1 MSRNFQPRTPQ
12 KSAPMDPRVPQR
24 ISKILASRG
33 FCSRREAD
41 DFISRG
47 LVLLDGK
54 PVTELGTKALPT
66 QDIRLAAQ
74 ATRAQ
79 DAAATILLNKPP
91 GWVSAQPEEGYRPA
105 VELVTPDRQE
115 REAGERPWTPACM
128 KGLAPAGRLDIDSRG
143 LMVFTQDGR
152 VARLLVGGQGE
163 VEKEY
168 LVRVNGFLSADGM
181 EKLKSGLSLDGKP
194 LLPAK
199 VDRVNEDQLRFV
211 LREGRHR
218 QIRRM
223 CERVGLNVVGLKRV
237 RIGGVKLGNLPE
249 GHWRFLRDGERF

>member
-1 MSRNFQPRTPQ
+1 
-12 KSAPMDPRVPQR
+12 MDPRVPQR
-24 ISKILASRG
+24 ISKLLAARG

-54 PVTELGTKALPT
+54 PVHELGTKALPT
-66 QDIRLAAQ
+66 QDVRLAAQ

-79 DAAATILLNKPP
+79 DAAATILLNKPV
-91 GWVSAQPEEGYRPA
+91 GYVAAQPEEGYRA
-105 VELVTPDRQE
+105 AIELIKQDSQE
-115 REAGERPWTPACM
+115 REPGERPWTPACM

-152 VARLLVGGQGE
+152 VARLLIGGHGE

-168 LVRVNGFLSADGM
+168 LVRVNGYLSAEGM
-181 EKLKSGLSLDGKP
+181 EKLKSGLSLDGKV
-194 LLPAK
+194 LLPAI
-199 VDRVNEDQLRFV
+199 VERVNEDQLRFV

-249 GHWRFLRDGERF
+249 NRWRFLRDGERF

>member
-1 MSRNFQPRTPQ
+1 
-12 KSAPMDPRVPQR
+12 MDPRVPQR

-74 ATRAQ
+74 AARAQ

-115 REAGERPWTPACM
+115 REPGERPWTPACM

-152 VARLLVGGQGE
+152 VARLLIGGQGE

-168 LVRVNGFLSADGM
+168 LVRVNGFLSAEGM
-181 EKLKSGLSLDGKP
+181 EKLKFGLSLDGKP
-194 LLPAK
+194 LRRA
-199 VDRVNEDQLRFV
+199 VVERVNEDQLRFV

-223 CERVGLNVVGLKRV
+223 CERVGLNVVGLKRM
-237 RIGGVKLGNLPE
+237 RIGKVKLGSLPE

>member
-1 MSRNFQPRTPQ
+1 
-12 KSAPMDPRVPQR
+12 MDPRVSQR

-33 FCSRREAD
+33 VCSRREAD

-47 LVLLDGK
+47 MVLLDGK

-66 QDIRLAAQ
+66 QDIRLNAQ

-79 DAAATILLNKPP
+79 DATATILLNKPP

-105 VELVTPDRQE
+105 IELVKPDTQE
-115 REAGERPWTPACM
+115 REHGERAWTPQCM
-128 KGLAPAGRLDIDSRG
+128 KGIAPAGRLDIDSRG

-152 VARLLVGGQGE
+152 VARLLVGDKGE

-168 LVRVNGFLSADGM
+168 LARVNGHLSAEGM
-181 EKLKSGLSLDGKP
+181 EKLKFGLVLDGKP
-194 LLPAK
+194 LRRA
-199 VDRVNEDQLRFV
+199 VVERVNEDQLRFV

-218 QIRRM
+218 QVRRM

-237 RIGGVKLGNLPE
+237 RIGGVRLGNLPE
-249 GHWRFLRDGERF
+249 GRWRFLRDGERF